1 MLREDLI
8 PSRDIEAEN
17 KLKELI
23 LEIENRM
30 ADAGNTEL
38 MEEKLKE
45 AGKYI
50 KAKDRVLDLTV
61 IEQYYSWTDLDGLV
75 GELTMQVPTGVQLSE
90 DELSELIEYL
100 RNTLVNAEPDGD
112 MDYKYNFYRNFFEEN
127 FPEND
132 EAFDMIFEED
142 ISVEDIVREL
152 IYRIDNPF

>member
-30 ADAGNTEL
+30 ADAGNTEEL
-38 MEEKLKE
+38 IEEKLKE

-61 IEQYYSWTDLDGLV
+61 IEQYDSWTDLDGLV
-75 GELTMQVPTGVQLSE
+75 GELTMQVPTGVQLAE

-100 RNTLVNAEPDGD
+100 RNTLVDAEPDGD
-112 MDYKYNFYRNFFEEN
+112 MDYKYNF
-127 FPEND
+127 
-132 EAFDMIFEED
+132 
-142 ISVEDIVREL
+142 
-152 IYRIDNPF
+152 

>member
-30 ADAGNTEL
+30 ADAGNTEEL
-38 MEEKLKE
+38 IEEKLKE

-61 IEQYYSWTDLDGLV
+61 IEQYDSWTDLDGLV
-75 GELTMQVPTGVQLSE
+75 GELTMQVPTGVQLAE

-100 RNTLVNAEPDGD
+100 RNTLVDAEPDGD
-112 MDYKYNFYRNFFEEN
+112 MDYKYNFYRSFFEEN

-132 EAFDMIFEED
+132 EAFDMIFEEAM
-142 ISVEDIVREL
+142 SVEDIVREL
-152 IYRIDNPF
+152 I